1 MCVCL
6 LVYKD
11 NDDLKGE
18 EKEEEQTTETKQTTS
33 QGILIWYYVMIHLFY
48 VEEIEKLK
56 SNITMLTEEKS
67 QLEEKNDNS
76 TGNTI
81 SIASYSVYFSL
92 EEFEKLKAKVV
103 DDDMVIAKLTKEKLQ
118 LKEELQSMKDTTTA
132 GKSISEL
139 IISKYI
145 LICV

>member
-1 MCVCL
+1 MVIC
-6 LVYKD
+6 YF
-11 NDDLKGE
+11 
-18 EKEEEQTTETKQTTS
+18 TF
-33 QGILIWYYVMIHLFY
+33 ILCI
-48 VEEIEKLK
+48 EEI
-56 SNITMLTEEKS
+56 
-67 QLEEKNDNS
+67 
-76 TGNTI
+76 
-81 SIASYSVYFSL
+81 
-92 EEFEKLKAKVV
+92 EKLKAKVV

>member
-1 MCVCL
+1 
-6 LVYKD
+6 
-11 NDDLKGE
+11 
-18 EKEEEQTTETKQTTS
+18 
-33 QGILIWYYVMIHLFY
+33 MIHLFY

-56 SNITMLTEEKS
+56 ANITMLTEEKL

-76 TGNTI
+76 TGNSI

-92 EEFEKLKAKVV
+92 EEIEKLKAKVV

-118 LKEELQSMKDTTTA
+118 LKEDLQSMKDTTTP

>member
-1 MCVCL
+1 MFDVCVCL

-33 QGILIWYYVMIHLFY
+33 KGHILIMVICLFC
-48 VEEIEKLK
+48 VEEI
-56 SNITMLTEEKS
+56 
-67 QLEEKNDNS
+67 
-76 TGNTI
+76 
-81 SIASYSVYFSL
+81 
-92 EEFEKLKAKVV
+92 EKLKAKVV

>member
-1 MCVCL
+1 MI
-6 LVYKD
+6 
-11 NDDLKGE
+11 
-18 EKEEEQTTETKQTTS
+18 
-33 QGILIWYYVMIHLFY
+33 ILFVIFC

-56 SNITMLTEEKS
+56 ANITMLTEEKL

-92 EEFEKLKAKVV
+92 EENEKLKAKVV

-118 LKEELQSMKDTTTA
+118 LKEELQSMKDISTDA
-132 GKSISEL
+132 KSIQCDYWT
-139 IISKYI
+139 KAG
-145 LICV
+145 

>member
-1 MCVCL
+1 MSD
-6 LVYKD
+6 KD
-11 NDDLKGE
+11 RLIAKLTKE
-18 EKEEEQTTETKQTTS
+18 KSQLKEELQSMKDISTD
-33 QGILIWYYVMIHLFY
+33 
-48 VEEIEKLK
+48 
-56 SNITMLTEEKS
+56 KS

-92 EEFEKLKAKVV
+92 EENEKLKAKVV

-132 GKSISEL
+132 SKTISEL

>member
-1 MCVCL
+1 MVIC
-6 LVYKD
+6 YD
-11 NDDLKGE
+11 
-18 EKEEEQTTETKQTTS
+18 T
-33 QGILIWYYVMIHLFY
+33 LFY
-48 VEEIEKLK
+48 VEEI
-56 SNITMLTEEKS
+56 
-67 QLEEKNDNS
+67 
-76 TGNTI
+76 
-81 SIASYSVYFSL
+81 
-92 EEFEKLKAKVV
+92 EKLKAKVV

>member
-1 MCVCL
+1 MVIC
-6 LVYKD
+6 
-11 NDDLKGE
+11 
-18 EKEEEQTTETKQTTS
+18 
-33 QGILIWYYVMIHLFY
+33 LFY

-56 SNITMLTEEKS
+56 ANITMLTEEKS
-67 QLEEKNDNS
+67 QLEEKNHNS
-76 TGNTI
+76 TGNAI

-92 EEFEKLKAKVV
+92 EEIEKLKAKVV